1 MICCSLRTLIRKRTV
16 LTRLILGTRWVSHSL
31 TFSPCH
37 IPLRIITTFLTD
49 FSLDS
54 TDSGSHTPRDRAG
67 TDASTPRRTKKRSW
81 SNLLHATNIPP
92 TTRKL
97 ISILQQIEKK
107 SSEMRI
113 FSYMNYDKQ
122 RSVAYFAVQLAR
134 LMTCGNLHSLRRLVR
149 MSCTKY
155 CQVRLNLTSGKVK
168 IDLETFND
176 FFTVTRDLHPDSV
189 LTCDSTAVVGNT
201 VTCELTYK
209 YTDAPEMYAYLD
221 FIVTNPTLKVL
232 FSGTRSDML
241 SRKLKVDTMTDGD
254 KKSQLLSMVEA
265 EVELQLSI
273 KMHLFYR
280 FDAVSRKITYIEFNS
295 KVESVS
301 RESNTVSLD
310 V

>member
-1 MICCSLRTLIRKRTV
+1 
-16 LTRLILGTRWVSHSL
+16 
-31 TFSPCH
+31 
-37 IPLRIITTFLTD
+37 
-49 FSLDS
+49 
-54 TDSGSHTPRDRAG
+54 
-67 TDASTPRRTKKRSW
+67 
-81 SNLLHATNIPP
+81 
-92 TTRKL
+92 
-97 ISILQQIEKK
+97 
-107 SSEMRI
+107 
-113 FSYMNYDKQ
+113 MNYDKQ

-232 FSGTRSDML
+232 FSGTRADML

-301 RESNTVSLD
+301 REGNTVSLD